1 MVNPTFFAFVS
12 NVAPQA
18 RGQVIESLATEL
30 AMMDSAR
37 PVLVNLDPGST
48 LRIKTGRSSREDP
61 IARYGNTLGSSGIPV
76 LKPIEAAN
84 FFDDAAKPRNAAM
97 SDARVFISL
106 MNQAPLPDAI
116 PLFDALCFAV
126 TINPASTAFVYGA
139 IKAMETAGKN
149 IPIRILV
156 VGEPRIEKT
165 AEFYVAMTGEF
176 RNVGKN
182 FGDLTYSGFMA
193 FDPEESA
200 LASSYGKS
208 TIEAFP
214 EGLTRGQ
221 AKQAVP
227 KIFARDFSELCADWA
242 ERERAYSRFLLSA
255 K

>member
-12 NVAPQA
+12 NVAPQV
-18 RGQVIESLATEL
+18 RGQVIEALAREL
-30 AMMDSAR
+30 GETNSAR
-37 PVLVNLDPGST
+37 PVLVNLDQSSN
-48 LRIKTGRSSREDP
+48 LRTKDGKPSKDDP
-61 IARYGNTLGSSGIPV
+61 IVRYGNTLGSTGIPV
-76 LKPIEAAN
+76 LKPAEAVD
-84 FFDDAAKPRNAAM
+84 FFDDAAKPRNAIL
-97 SDARVFISL
+97 SDNRVFITI

-116 PLFDALCFAV
+116 PLFDALCFAL

-156 VGEPRIEKT
+156 VGEPKIEKA
-165 AEFYVAMTGEF
+165 AEFYVAMTGELI
-176 RNVGKN
+176 NVGKS
-182 FGDLTYSGFMA
+182 FRDLSYGGFIA
-193 FDPEESA
+193 FDNEESA

-208 TIEAFP
+208 IIEAFP

-227 KIFARDFSELCADWA
+227 RIFARDFSELCVDWA
-242 ERERAYSRFLLSA
+242 ERERAYSRFLPSA